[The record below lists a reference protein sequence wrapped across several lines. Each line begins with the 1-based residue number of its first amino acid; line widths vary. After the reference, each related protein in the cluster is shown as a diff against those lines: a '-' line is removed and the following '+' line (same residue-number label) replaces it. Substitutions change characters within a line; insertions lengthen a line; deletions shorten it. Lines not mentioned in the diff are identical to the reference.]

1 MSQLPP
7 HRNGLFEALPAHVL
21 RSVDH
26 DRLQALVDAEARA
39 RTLAVMDELCVPVQ
53 TVCYECRLSG
63 GDPRVDVA
71 VCLFAMRAAEVGGVL
86 GRLGARHRA
95 NAAWRRCLEFLAD
108 WSSPASAFVP
118 AIPFVC
124 VAFDLP
130 GDPAAVPAPSLSLCV
145 DRDFFARQLRLPA
158 PPSAPVSDMLALA
171 TACYS
176 RLRGEPLPA
185 ACRTLLERCLS
196 GDEAVL
202 ARHFSFMVSR
212 TPATFKLDVRLP
224 VEGIAPLLRRIG
236 WPGDVPRVI
245 AGIRELMPWPG
256 HVQLNLV
263 IHPTLGPALGPS
275 LEVELLT
282 GRGEIAPAD
291 RLALVQKLVAAGH
304 CDPAK
309 AGALRDAWAQPI
321 SRASDGLIVARS
333 WYVKVRFDGDR
344 IAEAKAY
351 LGLMPRVLCGPGAT
365 LGTAEPASEKR
376 P

>member
-7 HRNGLFEALPAHVL
+7 HRNGPFEALPAHVL

-26 DRLQALVDAEARA
+26 DRLQALVSAEARA

-63 GDPRVDVA
+63 GDSRVDVA
-71 VCLFAMRAAEVGGVL
+71 VCLFAMRAAEAGGVL

-95 NAAWRRCLEFLAD
+95 DASWRRCLEFLAD

-145 DRDFFARQLRLPA
+145 DRDFFARQLGLPA
-158 PPSAPVSDMLALA
+158 PPAKPVSDMLALA
-171 TACYS
+171 TACYG

-196 GDEAVL
+196 GGEAVL

-224 VEGIAPLLRRIG
+224 VDGVAPLLRRIG
-236 WPGDVPRVI
+236 WPGDVPGVI

-263 IHPTLGPALGPS
+263 LHPALGSS
-275 LEVELLT
+275 LEVEFLT
-282 GRGEIAPAD
+282 GRGEVAIAD

-309 AGALRDAWAQPI
+309 ARELRDAWAHPV

-344 IAEAKAY
+344 VAEAKAY
-351 LGLMPRVLCGPGAT
+351 LGLMPRVLCGPRAT
-365 LGTAEPASEKR
+365 LSTAEPVPAER
-376 P
+376 L